1 MHTQTHPMKK
11 ICFLIALFIVGSQFS
26 FSQIEHL
33 EPMNWWVGM
42 KDNNLQLMVNGKDIA
57 STSPNINYPGV
68 SIKKIT
74 KGDSKNYLFI
84 DLIISSK
91 TQPGTFPI
99 RFTRNGVVVETYQ
112 YSLLKRAI
120 APEAFNGFNSSDIV
134 CLITPDRFTNGNPGN
149 DIIEGMLENKID
161 RKSNGARHGGDI
173 RGMINSLD
181 YLKNMGYT
189 AIWPQPLMEN
199 NMPAYSYHG
208 YAITDHYKVD
218 PRFGTLDEYKELAQK
233 AKAKGIKLVYD
244 AVLNHIGSGHRWMK
258 DMPFRDWI
266 NYADSMRITTHVRT
280 VNQDPNASQ
289 FDRELMTKGWF
300 VPTMPDLNGEN
311 PFMAT
316 YLIQNNIWWIE
327 TLQLGGIRL
336 DTYGYSIKPLL
347 NEWACRI
354 MKEYP
359 NFSLVGEEWSLNP
372 LITSYWQKGK
382 KNPDGYTGC
391 LGSTM
396 DFPLQSAL
404 VEALRQK
411 NRKVWGKGLN
421 LLYESMANDFAYA
434 DPSKLLIF
442 GDNHDMDRLYTQ
454 LGNDLSLA
462 KMAITT
468 LLTLRGI
475 PQVYYGTEVLLE
487 NTEHPDDHGYIRAD
501 MPGGWTDDKANAFV
515 GSGLKG
521 DQVEMQG
528 YFKQIAQWRKT
539 SKAITNGKT
548 LHFAPFNDVYV
559 YFRYTE
565 KEKVMVVLNRNE
577 QSVSI
582 DPSRFKEIIGNDRL
596 ARNIFTGQSVSI
608 QQKFEVPAKSA
619 IVFEVDPVMK

>member
-1 MHTQTHPMKK
+1 MKK
-11 ICFLIALFIVGSQFS
+11 IFLLMAFYIGLSQFS

-42 KDNNLQLMVNGKDIA
+42 KDNNLQLMVNGKDI
-57 STSPNINYPGV
+57 STTKPIINYPGV

-84 DLIISSK
+84 DLIIS
-91 TQPGTFPI
+91 TQTKPGSFPI
-99 RFTRNGVVVETYQ
+99 LFTRNGAVVEKFDYT
-112 YSLLKRAI
+112 LLKRAM
-120 APEAFNGFNSSDIV
+120 APEAFNGFNSADIV
-134 CLITPDRFTNGNPGN
+134 CLITPDRFANGDPKN
-149 DIIEGMLENKID
+149 DVIEGMLENKVD

-173 RGMINSLD
+173 RGMINHLD
-181 YLKNMGYT
+181 YLKEMGYT
-189 AIWPQPLMEN
+189 AVWPQPLMEN

-233 AKAKGIKLVYD
+233 ARAKGIKLVYD

-266 NYADSMRITTHVRT
+266 NHADSMRITTHVRT

-289 FDRELMTKGWF
+289 YDRELMTKGWF

-336 DTYGYSIKPLL
+336 DTYGYSVKSLL
-347 NEWACRI
+347 NSWACRI

-382 KNPDGYTGC
+382 KNPDGYAGC

-396 DFPLQSAL
+396 DFPLQSSL

-411 NRKVWGKGLN
+411 NRKTWGKGLN

-442 GDNHDMDRLYTQ
+442 GDNHDMDRLHTQ
-454 LGNDLSLA
+454 LGNDLSLT
-462 KMAITT
+462 KIAITT

-475 PQVYYGTEVLLE
+475 PQVYYGTEVLLD
-487 NTEHPDDHGYIRAD
+487 NTAHPDDHSYIRAD
-501 MPGGWTDDKANAFV
+501 MPGGWGDDKVNAFD
-515 GSGLKG
+515 GSGLNR
-521 DQVEMQG
+521 DQQEMQAH
-528 YFKQIAQWRKT
+528 FKTIAQWRKT
-539 SKAITNGKT
+539 SKAIANGKT

-559 YFRYTE
+559 YFRYTD

-577 QSVSI
+577 QSTSI
-582 DPSRFKEIIGNDRL
+582 DPSRFKEIIGDARL
-596 ARNIFTGQSVSI
+596 ARNVFTGQSFSI
-608 QQKFEVPAKSA
+608 KQTFDMPAKTA
-619 IVFEVDPVMK
+619 LVFEIDPVN

>member
-1 MHTQTHPMKK
+1 MKK
-11 ICFLIALFIVGSQFS
+11 IFLLLALFILSSQSS

-42 KDNNLQLMVNGKDIA
+42 KDENVQLMVNGNDIA
-57 STSPNINYPGV
+57 NTKPVINYAGV

-74 KGDSKNYLFI
+74 KGDSKNYLFV
-84 DLIISSK
+84 DLIISAK

-99 RFTRNGVVVETYQ
+99 LFTRNGVVVEKIDYT
-112 YSLLKRAI
+112 LLKRAM
-120 APEAFNGFNSSDIV
+120 APEAFNGFNSADII
-134 CLITPDRFTNGNPGN
+134 CLITPDRFANGDQRN
-149 DIIEGMLENKID
+149 DTIEGMLENKVD
-161 RKSNGARHGGDI
+161 RKTNGARHGGDI
-173 RGMINSLD
+173 RGMINNLD
-181 YLKNMGYT
+181 YLKSMGYT
-189 AIWPQPLMEN
+189 TIWPQPLMEN

-218 PRFGTLDEYKELAQK
+218 PRFGTMEEYKELAQK

-289 FDRELMTKGWF
+289 YDRELMTKGWF

-336 DTYGYSIKPLL
+336 DTYGYSVKPLL
-347 NEWACRI
+347 NAWACRI

-382 KNPDGYTGC
+382 KNTDGYTGC
-391 LGSTM
+391 LGSSM
-396 DFPLQSAL
+396 DFPLQSSL

-411 NRKVWGKGLN
+411 NRNTWGKGLN
-421 LLYESMANDFAYA
+421 LLYESIANDFAYA

-442 GDNHDMDRLYTQ
+442 GDNHDMDRLHTQ
-454 LGNDLSLA
+454 LGNDLSLT
-462 KMAITT
+462 KMAITA

-475 PQVYYGTEVLLE
+475 PQVYYGTEMLLD
-487 NTEHPDDHGYIRAD
+487 NTAHPDDHGYIRAD
-501 MPGGWTDDKANAFV
+501 MPGGWGDDKSNAFA
-515 GSGLKG
+515 GSGLAQ
-521 DQVEMQG
+521 DQMEMQG
-528 YFKQIAQWRKT
+528 YFKSLAQWRKT
-539 SKAITNGKT
+539 SKAIANGKT

-559 YFRYTE
+559 YFRYTG

-577 QSVSI
+577 QSTSI
-582 DPSRFKEIIGNDRL
+582 DPSRFKEIVGNARL
-596 ARNIFTGQSVSI
+596 VRNVVTGQSMSI
-608 QQKFEVPAKSA
+608 QQKFDVPAKTA
-619 IVFEVDPVMK
+619 MVFEIDPIK

>member
-1 MHTQTHPMKK
+1 
-11 ICFLIALFIVGSQFS
+11 
-26 FSQIEHL
+26 
-33 EPMNWWVGM
+33 
-42 KDNNLQLMVNGKDIA
+42 
-57 STSPNINYPGV
+57 
-68 SIKKIT
+68 
-74 KGDSKNYLFI
+74 
-84 DLIISSK
+84 
-91 TQPGTFPI
+91 
-99 RFTRNGVVVETYQ
+99 
-112 YSLLKRAI
+112 
-120 APEAFNGFNSSDIV
+120 
-134 CLITPDRFTNGNPGN
+134 
-149 DIIEGMLENKID
+149 
-161 RKSNGARHGGDI
+161 
-173 RGMINSLD
+173 
-181 YLKNMGYT
+181 
-189 AIWPQPLMEN
+189 
-199 NMPAYSYHG
+199 
-208 YAITDHYKVD
+208 
-218 PRFGTLDEYKELAQK
+218 
-233 AKAKGIKLVYD
+233 
-244 AVLNHIGSGHRWMK
+244 MK

-266 NYADSMRITTHVRT
+266 NHADSMRITTHVRT

-289 FDRELMTKGWF
+289 YDRDLMTKGWF

-336 DTYGYSIKPLL
+336 DTYGYSVKSLL
-347 NEWACRI
+347 NAWACRI

-487 NTEHPDDHGYIRAD
+487 NTAHPDDHGYIRAD
-501 MPGGWTDDKANAFV
+501 MPGGWADDKANANA
-515 GSGLKG
+515 GTGLTA
-521 DQVEMQG
+521 DQMEMQG
-528 YFKQIAQWRKT
+528 HFKKLAQWRKN
-539 SKAITNGKT
+539 SKAIANGKT
-548 LHFAPFNDVYV
+548 LHFAPFNDIYV

-577 QSVSI
+577 QSTTI
-582 DPSRFKEIIGNDRL
+582 DPSRFKEIIGNARL

-619 IVFEVDPVMK
+619 IVFEVDPAMK